1 MSQELPGNLTG
12 TMHVR
17 ALRAAFHDAHHW
29 LPRMRD
35 RAILRRHSL
44 KLRFWPEKHPED
56 DNGLILDLDWEWIK
70 ALRKKNKKIGEL
82 RINETI
88 GDHDNLRVI
97 FFKPDILKPHPMI
110 WILSVFQ
117 KKRQDFTRAQLQTF
131 EDRSAI
137 VLERFYDEHS

>member
-1 MSQELPGNLTG
+1 L
-12 TMHVR
+12 
-17 ALRAAFHDAHHW
+17 
-29 LPRMRD
+29 
-35 RAILRRHSL
+35 
-44 KLRFWPEKHPED
+44 PEKHPED
-56 DNGLILDLDWEWIK
+56 DNGLVLDLDWEWIK
-70 ALRKKNKKIGEL
+70 ALRKKKKKIGEL

-131 EDRSAI
+131 ADRSDI